1 MEELAKEEKRRSQLR
16 AQIQRENEM
25 AEQYHREEGMRID
38 SYHIGNGYV
47 ELVRGTGCD
56 SESFCERERQ
66 RDVRIS
72 GELKVEDRVVV
83 IK

>member
-47 ELVRGTGCD
+47 ELVSGCD
-56 SESFCERERQ
+56 WMSSFESQKGHLNVNVKFI
-66 RDVRIS
+66 VIS
-72 GELKVEDRVVV
+72 SKK
-83 IK
+83 I